1 MQTNLKTTSMKNL
14 NKYAIALY
22 AVFFASLAFSQRNST
37 EYPSIELK
45 GVDTVIVF
53 KIEQGRKLAQ
63 QNEER
68 KKLIKLNDIQNKEL
82 IQKDSVIVYQQNVI
96 ENYLLIEK
104 AQKVIINEKSKQIAM
119 CNDEKV
125 LIKDEL
131 KKQKRYKWT
140 AIISGIT
147 SVAIVQYLNIKLN

>member
-1 MQTNLKTTSMKNL
+1 MQINLKTTLMKNL
-14 NKYAIALY
+14 NRYVTAFY
-22 AVFFASLAFSQRNST
+22 AVFFASLAFSQRNAT

-45 GVDTVIVF
+45 GTDTVIVF

-63 QNEER
+63 HNEER

-82 IQKDSVIVYQQNVI
+82 IQKDSVIAYQQNVI
-96 ENYLLIEK
+96 DNYLLIER
-104 AQKVIINEKSKQIAM
+104 AQKVIINEKSKQISM

-125 LIKDEL
+125 LIEDEL

-140 AIISGIT
+140 AIISGVTVNIFTIWIT
-147 SVAIVQYLNIKLN
+147 QKL

>member
-1 MQTNLKTTSMKNL
+1 MKNL

>member
-1 MQTNLKTTSMKNL
+1 MKNL

-45 GVDTVIVF
+45 GGDTVIVF

-96 ENYLLIEK
+96 DNYILIEK
-104 AQKVIINEKSKQIAM
+104 AQKVIINEKSKQISM
-119 CNDEKV
+119 CDDEKV
-125 LIKDEL
+125 LIEDEL

-140 AIISGIT
+140 AIISGVTVNIFTIWIT
-147 SVAIVQYLNIKLN
+147 QKL

>member
-1 MQTNLKTTSMKNL
+1 MQHNLKTTSMKNL
-14 NKYAIALY
+14 NRYVIAFY
-22 AVFFASLAFSQRNST
+22 AVFLASLAFSQRNAT

-45 GVDTVIVF
+45 GADTVIVF
-53 KIEQGRKLAQ
+53 KIEQGRKLAL

-82 IQKDSVIVYQQNVI
+82 IQKDSVIHYQQNVI
-96 ENYLLIEK
+96 DTYKSIET
-104 AQKVIINEKSKQIAM
+104 AQQVIIKEKSRQITM
-119 CNDEKV
+119 CDDEKV
-125 LIKDEL
+125 LIQDEL

-147 SVAIVQYLNIKLN
+147 VNIFTIWITQKL

>member
-1 MQTNLKTTSMKNL
+1 MQYNLKTTSMKNL
-14 NKYAIALY
+14 NRYVIAFY
-22 AVFFASLAFSQRNST
+22 AVFLASLAFSQRNAT

-45 GVDTVIVF
+45 GTDTVIVF
-53 KIEQGRKLAQ
+53 KIEQGRKLAL

-82 IQKDSVIVYQQNVI
+82 IQKDSVIHYQQNVI
-96 ENYLLIEK
+96 DTYKSIET
-104 AQKVIINEKSKQIAM
+104 AQQVIIKEKSRQITM
-119 CNDEKV
+119 CDDEKV
-125 LIKDEL
+125 LIQDEL

-147 SVAIVQYLNIKLN
+147 VNIFTIWITQKL